1 MLLDLFSHCRPLHLK
16 ICRRKTVTV
25 RIHSAVPV
33 LSERTRY
40 IMFMGFTPPWM
51 RVWNMGGDGSADYEV
66 VAAAEGELKEIL
78 HNSHAYSGQYDAL
91 QGKL

>member
-1 MLLDLFSHCRPLHLK
+1 MPLANQK
-16 ICRRKTVTV
+16 SITI

-51 RVWNMGGDGSADYEV
+51 RVWNMGGDGSADSEV
-66 VAAAEGELKEIL
+66 VDSAEGELKEIL
-78 HNSHAYSGQYDAL
+78 HNPHAYAGQYDAL